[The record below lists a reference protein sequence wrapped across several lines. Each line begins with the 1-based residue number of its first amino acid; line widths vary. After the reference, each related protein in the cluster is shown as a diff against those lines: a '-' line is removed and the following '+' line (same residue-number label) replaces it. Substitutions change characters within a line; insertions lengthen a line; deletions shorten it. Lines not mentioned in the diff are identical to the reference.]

1 MFSGI
6 VENLVYNDVSPD
18 IIEHDVDIDADQWT
32 YENRDV
38 YRGSQDNRYTEA
50 RVYWLYDDDLRR
62 VGLVEY
68 DLEDPTKFNV
78 LWFYDNQYATLFQNP
93 DWKPTGTTIWSRMS
107 PEAYQDCL
115 SNDFK
120 NVFDMAINSGI
131 LLITPTTFINRSY
144 IYECTKC
151 KKKSLSKFN
160 CSDLDYEVDFFKY
173 SILFIDDD
181 FIIYETSTS
190 EPPVASVQVEKV
202 LSPV

>member
-6 VENLVYNDVSPD
+6 VENLVYNDISPD
-18 IIEHDVDIDADQWT
+18 IIQHDVDIDADQWT

-68 DLEDPTKFNV
+68 DLEDPIKFNV

-93 DWKPTGTTIWSRMS
+93 DWRPTGTTLWSKMS
-107 PEAYQDCL
+107 PEAYQECL
-115 SNDFK
+115 NNDF
-120 NVFDMAINSGI
+120 NSVFDMAINSGI

-144 IYECTKC
+144 IYECSKC
-151 KKKSLSKFN
+151 KKKSLSKFS
-160 CSDLDYEVDFFKY
+160 CFDSDYEVDFFNY

-181 FIIYETSTS
+181 FIIYETSSTS
-190 EPPVASVQVEKV
+190 DHVSSDQLLPSAVA
-202 LSPV
+202 